1 MLFMVF
7 LCGVGN
13 SSVDGGVL
21 VECVCYVVSGVV
33 VNVVSLIWCVG
44 CVWLCGIVNIGG
56 CVLSLG
62 VLVVV
67 VWIFVDVMLFVS
79 SSVMIVW
86 LW

>member
-1 MLFMVF
+1 MFSVLCMMSSRNMLFMVF

-44 CVWLCGIVNIGG
+44 CV
-56 CVLSLG
+56 
-62 VLVVV
+62 
-67 VWIFVDVMLFVS
+67 
-79 SSVMIVW
+79 
-86 LW
+86 